1 MSLIRLLRTCGLLA
15 ALGMLSLSAQA
26 NEPVAPARVVT
37 LGGSVT
43 EIVYALEMQ
52 HLLVG
57 ADQSSLYPAEAQA
70 LTSIGYYRMVP
81 TEGVLRLQPD
91 LVIASEQAGP
101 PHAMAQ
107 LAAMGLRV
115 EKVSDQPSIAS
126 LHDRIS
132 QVAGLLGVRE
142 RGAALSQAIDA
153 GIGRASLIPTER
165 QRALMVVMRSGK
177 LLGAGQDT
185 AAAKIL
191 ELAGL
196 ENVLLRQKGYQPI
209 TAEVVSAL
217 GPAVIVVTSSSVRSL
232 GGLDAVRRNP
242 ALRMT
247 PAALEGRV
255 IELDDLLAQGIGP
268 RLALAIEKIREG
280 VSHAQP

>member
-1 MSLIRLLRTCGLLA
+1 
-15 ALGMLSLSAQA
+15 
-26 NEPVAPARVVT
+26 
-37 LGGSVT
+37 
-43 EIVYALEMQ
+43 
-52 HLLVG
+52 
-57 ADQSSLYPAEAQA
+57 
-70 LTSIGYYRMVP
+70 MVP
-81 TEGVLRLQPD
+81 SEGVLRLRPD

-107 LAAMGLRV
+107 LVAMGLRV

-132 QVAGLLGVRE
+132 QVAALLGVRE
-142 RGAALSQAIDA
+142 RGAALSLAIDA
-153 GIGRASLIPTER
+153 GIARTSLIPTER
-165 QRALMVVMRSGK
+165 QRAMMVVMRSGK
-177 LLGAGQDT
+177 LLGAGRDT

-196 ENVLLRQKGYQPI
+196 ENVLQRQKGYQPI

-255 IELDDLLAQGIGP
+255 IELDDLLAQGLGP
-268 RLALAIEKIREG
+268 RLALAIEQIREG
-280 VSHAQP
+280 VSHAWP

>member
-1 MSLIRLLRTCGLLA
+1 MNLIRWLRMCGLLA
-15 ALGMLSLSAQA
+15 ALGVLVQSAQA
-26 NEPVAPARVVT
+26 NEPVVPTRVVT

-43 EIVYALEMQ
+43 EIVYALGMQ

-57 ADQSSLYPAEAQA
+57 ADQSSLYPEAAQA
-70 LTSIGYYRMVP
+70 LPSIGYYRMVP
-81 TEGVLRLQPD
+81 SEGVLRLQPD

-101 PHAMAQ
+101 PHAIAQ
-107 LAAMGLRV
+107 LVSMGLRV
-115 EKVSDQPSIAS
+115 ETVSDQPSVAS
-126 LHDRIS
+126 LHDRVN
-132 QVAGLLGVRE
+132 QVARLLGVRE
-142 RGAALSQAIDA
+142 RGAALSTAIDA
-153 GIGRASLIPTER
+153 GIRRSSLQPVGR

-177 LLGAGQDT
+177 LLGAGQET

-196 ENVLLRQKGYQPI
+196 ENVLLSQKGYQPI
-209 TAEVVSAL
+209 SAEVVSAL

-268 RLALAIEKIREG
+268 RLALAIEQIREG
-280 VSHAQP
+280 VNDARP

>member
-107 LAAMGLRV
+107 LVAMGLRV

>member
-165 QRALMVVMRSGK
+165 LRALLVVMRSGK